1 MSAMRKLQKFY
12 LVLLVIATSVG
23 CDQMSKDIARSNL
36 KFASPKSY
44 LGNTFRLQYAENSGA
59 FLSLGS
65 GLSENLRTYLFT
77 FVSGGLLVGLFF
89 YILFNHQFSRRQVAA
104 LSLILGGGSGNLL
117 DRILND
123 GHVIDFMNM
132 GIGSLRTGIFNIA
145 DVLIM
150 TGMGFVILFSY
161 LERAKAKI
169 DDVAMTEEDEN
180 SNSEKSK

>member
-1 MSAMRKLQKFY
+1 MGKLQRFY

-23 CDQMSKDIARSNL
+23 CDQVSKDIARSNL
-36 KFASPKSY
+36 KFAPPMSY

-65 GLSENLRTYLFT
+65 GLSETARTYLFT
-77 FVSGGLLVGLFF
+77 FVSGGLLVGLLF
-89 YILFNHQFSRRQVAA
+89 YILVNRQFSRRQVIA
-104 LSLILGGGSGNLL
+104 LSLILGGGSGNLI

-132 GIGSLRTGIFNIA
+132 GIGSLRTGIFNVA

-150 TGMGFVILFSY
+150 SGMGLVILFSY
-161 LERAKAKI
+161 LERAMQPAGGPRPNN
-169 DDVAMTEEDEN
+169 EDE
-180 SNSEKSK
+180 SSKSQAPDIQ